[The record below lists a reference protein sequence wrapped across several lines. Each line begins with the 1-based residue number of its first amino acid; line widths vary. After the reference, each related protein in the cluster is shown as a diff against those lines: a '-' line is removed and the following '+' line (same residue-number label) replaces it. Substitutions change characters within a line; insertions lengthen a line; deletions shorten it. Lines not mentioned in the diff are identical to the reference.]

1 MLLIEISSIPAEG
14 LEVHEDLKPGEVHLE
29 GEESFTLLE
38 GGRLDCRLDRGDD
51 QSVHVRGRLKARLE
65 LQCGRCLEP
74 FPFSLDQDLDLFYLP
89 HRAEDEEEEEED
101 EVELADRDMVVAY
114 YQGERLDLG
123 EMIREQFFLGIPM
136 KRLCREECAGI
147 CPTCGA
153 NRNSRPCQ
161 CPPPEAGTRLADLGA
176 VFDLPRGR
184 KSSS

>member
-1 MLLIEISSIPAEG
+1 MLVIELSSIPVEG

-29 GEESFTLLE
+29 GEESFALLE

-51 QSVHVRGRLKARLE
+51 RSIHVRGRLSARLE
-65 LQCGRCLEP
+65 LQCGRCLEN
-74 FPFSLDQDLDLFYLP
+74 FPFAVDQDLDLFYLP
-89 HRAEDEEEEEED
+89 HRAEDEDEEED

-123 EMIREQFFLGIPM
+123 EMLREQFFLTIPM

-153 NRNSRPCQ
+153 NRNARPCQ
-161 CPPPEAGTRLADLGA
+161 CPPVEADARLGGLAA